1 MIELGLIGAGAM
13 GMNHA
18 RVALALRDA
27 RLSVVVDPDEKRG
40 RPVAERAGARYSSDL
55 QKVLGMIDAAIVA
68 VPTGSHFEIVME
80 LLEAGIHV
88 LVEKPIASSPDQ
100 GRKLVSAA
108 EAASRVLMVGHVE
121 RFNPAVLQLD
131 DIVSEPIHLAAQRI
145 SPFAPHIDDGVTLDL
160 MIHDLDLVASLV
172 RSPVSRVQAVTRD
185 VHGPDDLTVALLEF
199 ANGTTADLTA
209 SRLGQEKIRDLSIT
223 QRDNFVKVD
232 LIRQSVSI
240 HRVGR
245 IESGDSGAI
254 YRQSGI
260 VEVPFLRYRGE
271 PLLLELEHFTSCVVA
286 GTTPRVTGEDGVAA
300 LELVAQVRHAAHLK
314 ADLDVQP

>member
-245 IESGDSGAI
+245 IESG
-254 YRQSGI
+254 
-260 VEVPFLRYRGE
+260 
-271 PLLLELEHFTSCVVA
+271 
-286 GTTPRVTGEDGVAA
+286 
-300 LELVAQVRHAAHLK
+300 
-314 ADLDVQP
+314 